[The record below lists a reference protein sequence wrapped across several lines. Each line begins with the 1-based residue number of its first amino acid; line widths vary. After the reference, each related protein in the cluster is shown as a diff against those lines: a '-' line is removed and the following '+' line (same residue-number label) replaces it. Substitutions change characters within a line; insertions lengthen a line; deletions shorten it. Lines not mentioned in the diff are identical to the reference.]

1 MVTRLFRSAAA
12 RGFAAALALS
22 AAVPAGCSSRGPT
35 SAETAVVSGSSG
47 RALPGG
53 LAEAVL
59 VVIDGQR
66 VATGQRAV
74 AVAPGPHRIR
84 VAPTVAGP
92 VQQVP
97 GPEYLV
103 RNFANQPLLL
113 QAEAGQVYVVALRF
127 TEPLNLGNRT
137 GSWEAVLLE
146 RRSAAPEPGPDTP

>member
-1 MVTRLFRSAAA
+1 MVMDLIRAANA
-12 RGFAAALALS
+12 RGFAAACVLAMAS
-22 AAVPAGCSSRGPT
+22 AGCSGHGPT
-35 SAETAVVSGSSG
+35 PAETAVVSGSSG
-47 RALPGG
+47 RTLPGG

-59 VVIDGQR
+59 VLIDGQR

-74 AVAPGPHRIR
+74 AVAPGPHRIS
-84 VAPTVAGP
+84 VAPAIAGP

-103 RNFANQPLLL
+103 QHFPNQPLLL
-113 QAEAGQVYVVALRF
+113 QAEAGRVYIVALRF

-146 RRSAAPEPGPDTP
+146 SRGAAPASSQTSP